1 MLRLR
6 NNEIVE
12 KYSQLIKPKYE
23 VDDFIT
29 SLTGITNDM
38 LIGMPSILD
47 IKDKL
52 LNFIG
57 DDIIIGHNTSFDIR
71 FLNCVLKTE
80 LDNKYMDTMQ
90 FSRKLYPELKHHRLS
105 DMTKYLN
112 LHNNEHRSIADCIST
127 KELYDCIKIYM
138 SENNIA
144 INDLWKTKRT
154 KFDIN
159 SITPD
164 VVEIDEDNFFYNRH
178 VVFTGK
184 RENTFFDVQCSCTI
198 CTFRLRKN
206 SISSHTKNL
215 LCEQDFVISLHYMN

>member
-1 MLRLR
+1 MKLFLGQ
-6 NNEIVE
+6 N
-12 KYSQLIKPKYE
+12 
-23 VDDFIT
+23 DFYKFGYT
-29 SLTGITNDM
+29 
-38 LIGMPSILD
+38 
-47 IKDKL
+47 
-52 LNFIG
+52 
-57 DDIIIGHNTSFDIR
+57 
-71 FLNCVLKTE
+71 
-80 LDNKYMDTMQ
+80 Y
-90 FSRKLYPELKHHRLS
+90 
-105 DMTKYLN
+105 
-112 LHNNEHRSIADCIST
+112 CIST

-215 LCEQDFVISLHYMN
+215 LCEQDFVISLHYMNWDFRVSFFYETWLTSTAVKD